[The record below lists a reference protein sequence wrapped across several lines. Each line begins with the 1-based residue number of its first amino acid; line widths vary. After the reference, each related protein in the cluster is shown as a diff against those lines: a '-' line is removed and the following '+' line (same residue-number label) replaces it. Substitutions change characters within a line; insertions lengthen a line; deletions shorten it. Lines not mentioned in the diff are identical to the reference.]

1 MVAKFIANSLILL
14 YYIPNA
20 NRKFSEG
27 NIPFTIPK
35 KKTDKKTKLG
45 TKKFKVY
52 VKETLELF

>member
-1 MVAKFIANSLILL
+1 MQTENLVKGTSHLQ
-14 YYIPNA
+14 YQ
-20 NRKFSEG
+20 
-27 NIPFTIPK
+27 

>member
-1 MVAKFIANSLILL
+1 MQTENLVKGTSHLQ
-14 YYIPNA
+14 YQ
-20 NRKFSEG
+20 
-27 NIPFTIPK
+27 K